1 LNKSPETRS
10 RLPWFGTNADK
21 REAAISLIGSL
32 FITVVYIQVAQAF
45 DTPTTKLEFFS
56 LIFSFMCVWLS
67 RTENIFS
74 MHSGIIST
82 ITMGIFLLRIEVV
95 AQGWLQF
102 VYYVP
107 VQLYGWYM
115 WCRGGENRTE
125 LQVSRLNIKNWVA
138 TTLFCCGLWA
148 LTMLVFSQIYENPQY
163 LLWDASIV
171 AASIVAQTLMTFKK
185 VESWIFWSLP
195 VNTSAIVLYLRTDVP
210 AFSFLYAVFLLNAVW
225 GWQQW
230 KKSESSTQ

>member
-1 LNKSPETRS
+1 
-10 RLPWFGTNADK
+10 
-21 REAAISLIGSL
+21 
-32 FITVVYIQVAQAF
+32 
-45 DTPTTKLEFFS
+45 
-56 LIFSFMCVWLS
+56 
-67 RTENIFS
+67 
-74 MHSGIIST
+74 
-82 ITMGIFLLRIEVV
+82 
-95 AQGWLQF
+95 
-102 VYYVP
+102 
-107 VQLYGWYM
+107 
-115 WCRGGENRTE
+115 
-125 LQVSRLNIKNWVA
+125 
-138 TTLFCCGLWA
+138 
-148 LTMLVFSQIYENPQY
+148 MLVFSQIYENPQY

>member
-1 LNKSPETRS
+1 
-10 RLPWFGTNADK
+10 
-21 REAAISLIGSL
+21 
-32 FITVVYIQVAQAF
+32 
-45 DTPTTKLEFFS
+45 
-56 LIFSFMCVWLS
+56 
-67 RTENIFS
+67 
-74 MHSGIIST
+74 
-82 ITMGIFLLRIEVV
+82 
-95 AQGWLQF
+95 
-102 VYYVP
+102 
-107 VQLYGWYM
+107 M

-171 AASIVAQTLMTFKK
+171 AASIVAQTLMTIKK

-195 VNTSAIVLYLRTDVP
+195 VNTSAIVLYLKTDVP

-225 GWQQW
+225 GWLQW
-230 KKSESSTQ
+230 KKSERLTQ